1 MGTFQASDIFHGVQ
15 FCIDF
20 AAFSNL
26 SFKRKQQIRGDIV
39 SNGGILS
46 YILTKQT
53 NYLVTSNAERTLTSY
68 KGRTAQKY
76 GIAVVSYEFLAEC
89 IKAGQLLDP
98 QPYLLSETKESQ
110 SFCSGK
116 ITTKSQTHQ
125 KKAKAVK
132 FVHPPDIKKLRAW
145 PYKSADAPVFDEKN
159 FEIAKDVLFQGFDSS
174 GSISSFCALELHVI
188 PSQRPCD
195 GFRYR
200 LFSHTGNL
208 KGLEEG
214 DEGIKECRYCNTL
227 GEALGAYTVFYN
239 QQTQA
244 PYNMT
249 KVESVLS
256 HSIGSD
262 KMIQMKISDY
272 CHEEDVILSPDVA
285 NLVDV
290 LWNEATG
297 SLSDILA
304 VPVNTIK
311 LEDVEKAEGIL
322 LLLKRSFDNVE
333 DASKV
338 KKLSDEFFSIIPHK
352 SETLEIASR
361 QDIAKKQDLCQLI
374 KDMVNISESTNW
386 QARRSVYSKYR
397 SLKCHIECLQ
407 HGSDEFQSIQE
418 CVNSSESGSFKI
430 NILNIFSIRRPVED
444 ATFSREIENK
454 KLLFHS
460 SKVTNFVGILSRGL
474 LLPKIVVDDFGGT
487 RSDAGMLGSGIYF
500 ASSASTSAKYSAP
513 GNHGTRLMLVNEVA
527 LGSIKAFRKF
537 ALDLTSP
544 PYGYN
549 SCHGVQGKED
559 EPSDFKDDEFVIYN
573 GNQQKIRYLV
583 EFVLPDDKVIPRDD
597 VSLDSGFSDEEM
609 EVDEEESSVDI
620 SDVMSIVDP
629 LSKIEAGLK
638 GTGDKVIPLQSV
650 HIRARLLDLAAQVVV
665 FQAYKNSSSTP
676 IEAKYVFPLDDMAAV
691 CGFEAFIND
700 KHIVGEVKEKE
711 QAHKEYREAISQGH
725 GAYLMDEETPDV
737 FTVSV
742 GNLPPGSQVL
752 IKITYVTELLVDG
765 EHICFSLPGS
775 LAPWKRSKALEEITQ
790 TDVYSVPIEEE
801 QLRDLKDF
809 SVNVSIEM
817 PFEIRSIDSPTHPIG
832 IKRSATKAV
841 IVVEPGQ
848 SMENGFQLLIGLAE
862 IHVPRMWVERHTNK
876 PDSQACMLAFYPE
889 FESESPQV
897 VEVLFLVDV
906 SSSMKGSPIEEA
918 KKILLLCL
926 THMNRNWIFN
936 IILFGS
942 KNSELFPCSRRKD
955 EAFGEAEK
963 FIKSL
968 KANKGSTE
976 LWRVLQKLSLLPAI
990 STADHPRNL
999 FLISDGHVTEEETSL
1014 NFIRKNCQCDRLFTF
1029 GVGSTANRYLLR
1041 FMAKAGAG
1049 ASEFF
1054 DSKAKSKWERKVKS
1068 QLSKAEQ
1075 PSLTSVEIAW
1085 QQHDSGSRPPIQ
1097 APTHLLSTFSGSRQ
1111 VVYGFVDNCTQ
1122 ASLTAEVDGKRLST
1136 IVSTTDLNVT
1146 TGKILH
1152 QLTAKAVIRDWDE
1165 GSLHEKRTGH
1175 EVEKRNRKEFI
1186 ITISKEFS
1194 VTSKFTSFVAI
1205 EHREKNEKFEE
1216 GKGPSIQDLLK
1227 EEVIDILPYIG
1238 WEEKIEDKQKREQT
1252 TEEWL
1257 EEQLKKA
1264 KVLETCAVLRC
1275 ERLYQDV
1282 LNKARDKLGPNHKLY
1297 YDAAFS
1303 LVNFYLSVM
1312 GDKNRASIVF
1322 EQTQLLKDSA
1332 TADYDAFVVCKSMKA
1347 SEEETRCEEET
1358 SSEEEVSRSEE
1369 DSFGEDYEKLESVK
1383 DGETFEWEETGDER
1397 EELCNRMVFRKGPS
1411 ITRVQADGAEEQV
1424 EETIKDDL
1432 EKGSLLLQSDDYFGD
1447 SDGGSVCFEG
1457 PIEEGDSS
1465 PQDTQTSPTI
1475 FQQEKLLVEGAM
1487 SSMSTVEST
1496 YESVHEELEMGKG
1509 LSRNV
1514 LKGVTANLEEEKRSL
1529 DFQSESALPLTSNNI
1544 NVAQSFSCKRTS
1556 GLFGVPDLPAPR
1568 KKMIPPL
1575 PPRRATSSSPP
1586 PAYERGAPPPTTELL
1601 RGLPLPSGLAKALPT
1616 PPPRAFRPP
1625 PSSIPTSSLLSEPDA
1640 YFMSLR
1646 SPARESE
1653 VMTLPRDR
1661 RRRVEKSVLHLEK
1674 PDGVYYRK
1682 ARLARIPME
1691 KTKEKTIVPPPGV
1704 EQDTTDKIRK
1714 SAKSFPASQRMLS
1727 PHKVELGINDNASR
1741 EEKDHTRS
1749 ASEMQY
1755 YSISSKRMK
1764 LREIFNKQKADGFWD
1779 TNDLTII
1786 GANKNDFLDFLGNA
1800 GAKSLGLRIFEGV
1813 QKLLSTLL
1821 VLAFIKFRLSIDV
1834 PLSLPLG
1841 DTVGKVIFSRLVELY
1856 SKRIIQALKWIK
1868 EQEKTMPSMYTRL
1881 EFGANWEAASEKIL
1895 QEICA

>member
-1 MGTFQASDIFHGVQ
+1 MRTLQASDIFHGVQ

-26 SFKRKQQIRGDIV
+26 SFKRKQEIRGDIV
-39 SNGGILS
+39 NHGGILS

-53 NYLVTSNAERTLTSY
+53 NYLVTSKAERTLASY
-68 KGRTAQKY
+68 KGRTGQKY

-89 IKAGQLLDP
+89 IKAA
-98 QPYLLSETKESQ
+98 
-110 SFCSGK
+110 
-116 ITTKSQTHQ
+116 KSQTHQ

-132 FVHPPDIKKLRAW
+132 FVHLPDIKKL
-145 PYKSADAPVFDEKN
+145 
-159 FEIAKDVLFQGFDSS
+159 
-174 GSISSFCALELHVI
+174 
-188 PSQRPCD
+188 
-195 GFRYR
+195 
-200 LFSHTGNL
+200 
-208 KGLEEG
+208 
-214 DEGIKECRYCNTL
+214 RYCNTL

-239 QQTQA
+239 QQTRA

-272 CHEEDVILSPDVA
+272 CHEEDVILPPDVA

-297 SLSDILA
+297 SLSDVLA

-352 SETLEIASR
+352 SKTLEIASR
-361 QDIAKKQDLCQLI
+361 QEIARKQDLCQLI

-407 HGSDEFQSIQE
+407 RGSDEFQSIQE
-418 CVNSSESGSFKI
+418 CVNSSESGSLKI

-474 LLPKIVVDDFGGT
+474 LLPRIVVDDFGGT

-500 ASSASTSAKYSAP
+500 ASSA
-513 GNHGTRLMLVNEVA
+513 
-527 LGSIKAFRKF
+527 RKF

-549 SCHGVQGKED
+549 SCHG
-559 EPSDFKDDEFVIYN
+559 DDEFVIYN

-620 SDVMSIVDP
+620 SDVMSVVDP

-841 IVVEPGQ
+841 VVVEPGQ

-862 IHVPRMWVERHTNK
+862 IHVPRMWVERHTTK

-906 SSSMKGSPIEEA
+906 SCSMKGSPIEEA

-926 THMNRNWIFN
+926 THMNSNWIFN

-942 KNSELFPCSRRKD
+942 INMTGLAIDDPFYLPLISFSVGISVLYITSSSAHLFNCMSANSHRICFFFDYAAIGFYTFTAGQALFFYSRSTGAFLWFIYDSLIVFQIVSSFFSFLLTFFCCVSSQPRWQNHKALLKVFIVVLNWLVITSPYTVRLLLCEKSDPSNNSASMSYFKRHMIFCALGAFVYAARIPERFMTGVFDSFGQSHNLQHILVAMGIQQAFNTAHVDLHQRRDVLAARFASQPTVMNTFGAAILVLIGHLFIVLLFAKNSELFPCSRRKD

-976 LWRVLQKLSLLPAI
+976 LWRVLQKLCLLPAI

-1054 DSKAKSKWERKVKS
+1054 DSKAKSKWERK
-1068 QLSKAEQ
+1068 
-1075 PSLTSVEIAW
+1075 
-1085 QQHDSGSRPPIQ
+1085 
-1097 APTHLLSTFSGSRQ
+1097 
-1111 VVYGFVDNCTQ
+1111 

-1136 IVSTTDLNVT
+1136 IV
-1146 TGKILH
+1146 
-1152 QLTAKAVIRDWDE
+1152 
-1165 GSLHEKRTGH
+1165 
-1175 EVEKRNRKEFI
+1175 EKRNRKEYI
-1186 ITISKEFS
+1186 ISISKEFS

-1227 EEVIDILPYIG
+1227 EEVVDILPYID

-1282 LNKARDKLGPNHKLY
+1282 LNKARDKLGPNHKLS

-1303 LVNFYLSVM
+1303 LVNFYLNVM
-1312 GDKNRASIVF
+1312 GDKSRASIVF

-1332 TADYDAFVVCKSMKA
+1332 TADYDAFVVCKSMRT
-1347 SEEETRCEEET
+1347 SEEETSCEEET

-1369 DSFGEDYEKLESVK
+1369 DSFGEDYEKLEIVK
-1383 DGETFEWEETGDER
+1383 DGETFEFPREEIGDER
-1397 EELCNRMVFRKGPS
+1397 EERCDRAVFRRGPS
-1411 ITRVQADGAEEQV
+1411 ITRVQADGAEEQL

-1432 EKGSLLLQSDDYFGD
+1432 EKYSLLLQSDA
-1447 SDGGSVCFEG
+1447 
-1457 PIEEGDSS
+1457 
-1465 PQDTQTSPTI
+1465 
-1475 FQQEKLLVEGAM
+1475 LVERAKF
-1487 SSMSTVEST
+1487 SMSRVEST

-1514 LKGVTANLEEEKRSL
+1514 LKGLKANLEEEKRSL
-1529 DFQSESALPLTSNNI
+1529 DFQIESALPLTSNNI
-1544 NVAQSFSCKRTS
+1544 NVAQGFSCERTS

-1568 KKMIPPL
+1568 KTMIPPL
-1575 PPRRATSSSPP
+1575 PAMLATSSSPP
-1586 PAYERGAPPPTTELL
+1586 PAYEGAASPPPPPPTPPLPPGLVTASSIPPVYERGAPSPAPELL
-1601 RGLPLPSGLAKALPT
+1601 QGLPLPPGLAKTASI
-1616 PPPRAFRPP
+1616 PPARLSRPP

-1640 YFMSLR
+1640 YCMSLR
-1646 SPARESE
+1646 SPARESQ
-1653 VMTLPRDR
+1653 VMALPRDR

-1704 EQDTTDKIRK
+1704 EQDTTDKICFFPR

-1727 PHKVELGINDNASR
+1727 PLKVELGINDSTSR

-1749 ASEMQY
+1749 PSEMQY

-1764 LREIFNKQKADGFWD
+1764 LKEIFNKQKADGFWD

-1800 GAKSLGLRIFEGV
+1800 GAKSLGDFFQVSG
-1813 QKLLSTLL
+1813 TLFQTYNTSAQ
-1821 VLAFIKFRLSIDV
+1821 VDQRTGKDDAIDV
-1834 PLSLPLG
+1834 YTLG
-1841 DTVGKVIFSRLVELY
+1841 IWCKLGS
-1856 SKRIIQALKWIK
+1856 SW
-1868 EQEKTMPSMYTRL
+1868 
-1881 EFGANWEAASEKIL
+1881 
-1895 QEICA
+1895 

>member
-1 MGTFQASDIFHGVQ
+1 MTRL
-15 FCIDF
+15 
-20 AAFSNL
+20 AF
-26 SFKRKQQIRGDIV
+26 
-39 SNGGILS
+39 
-46 YILTKQT
+46 
-53 NYLVTSNAERTLTSY
+53 
-68 KGRTAQKY
+68 
-76 GIAVVSYEFLAEC
+76 
-89 IKAGQLLDP
+89 
-98 QPYLLSETKESQ
+98 
-110 SFCSGK
+110 
-116 ITTKSQTHQ
+116 KSQKKSFQLNTNHLLRTH
-125 KKAKAVK
+125 KDLP
-132 FVHPPDIKKLRAW
+132 FGLC
-145 PYKSADAPVFDEKN
+145 KSK
-159 FEIAKDVLFQGFDSS
+159 
-174 GSISSFCALELHVI
+174 
-188 PSQRPCD
+188 
-195 GFRYR
+195 
-200 LFSHTGNL
+200 
-208 KGLEEG
+208 
-214 DEGIKECRYCNTL
+214 
-227 GEALGAYTVFYN
+227 
-239 QQTQA
+239 
-244 PYNMT
+244 
-249 KVESVLS
+249 
-256 HSIGSD
+256 
-262 KMIQMKISDY
+262 
-272 CHEEDVILSPDVA
+272 
-285 NLVDV
+285 
-290 LWNEATG
+290 
-297 SLSDILA
+297 
-304 VPVNTIK
+304 
-311 LEDVEKAEGIL
+311 
-322 LLLKRSFDNVE
+322 
-333 DASKV
+333 
-338 KKLSDEFFSIIPHK
+338 
-352 SETLEIASR
+352 TLEIASR
-361 QDIAKKQDLCQLI
+361 QEIAKKQDLCQLI

-397 SLKCHIECLQ
+397 SLKCYIECLQ
-407 HGSDEFQSIQE
+407 RGSDEFQSIQE

-500 ASSASTSAKYSAP
+500 ASSSSTSAKYSAP

-527 LGSIKAFRKF
+527 LGNIKALRKF

-544 PYGYN
+544 PYGY
-549 SCHGVQGKED
+549 KT
-559 EPSDFKDDEFVIYN
+559 VI
-573 GNQQKIRYLV
+573 YLV
-583 EFVLPDDKVIPRDD
+583 EFVLLDDKVIPRDD

-620 SDVMSIVDP
+620 SDVMSVVDP

-665 FQAYKNSSSTP
+665 FQAYKNSSTTP

-832 IKRSATKAV
+832 IK
-841 IVVEPGQ
+841 
-848 SMENGFQLLIGLAE
+848 
-862 IHVPRMWVERHTNK
+862 
-876 PDSQACMLAFYPE
+876 SQ
-889 FESESPQV
+889 
-897 VEVLFLVDV
+897 
-906 SSSMKGSPIEEA
+906 GSPIEEA

-955 EAFGEAEK
+955 EAFGEAVK

-999 FLISDGHVTEEETSL
+999 FLISDGHVTEEETLL
-1014 NFIRKNCQCDRLFTF
+1014 NFIRKNCQCDRIFTF

-1054 DSKAKSKWERKVKS
+1054 DSKAKSKWERKVNKTQ
-1068 QLSKAEQ
+1068 QLFV
-1075 PSLTSVEIAW
+1075 T
-1085 QQHDSGSRPPIQ
+1085 G
-1097 APTHLLSTFSGSRQ
+1097 LL
-1111 VVYGFVDNCTQ
+1111 VYLV

-1186 ITISKEFS
+1186 ISISKEFS

-1227 EEVIDILPYIG
+1227 EEVVDILPYIG

-1257 EEQLKKA
+1257 EEQLEKA

-1282 LNKARDKLGPNHKLY
+1282 LNKARDKLGPNHKLS

-1303 LVNFYLSVM
+1303 LVNFYLNVM

-1322 EQTQLLKDSA
+1322 EQTQLLKD
-1332 TADYDAFVVCKSMKA
+1332 
-1347 SEEETRCEEET
+1347 R
-1358 SSEEEVSRSEE
+1358 
-1369 DSFGEDYEKLESVK
+1369 LE
-1383 DGETFEWEETGDER
+1383 
-1397 EELCNRMVFRKGPS
+1397 
-1411 ITRVQADGAEEQV
+1411 
-1424 EETIKDDL
+1424 
-1432 EKGSLLLQSDDYFGD
+1432 
-1447 SDGGSVCFEG
+1447 
-1457 PIEEGDSS
+1457 
-1465 PQDTQTSPTI
+1465 
-1475 FQQEKLLVEGAM
+1475 
-1487 SSMSTVEST
+1487 
-1496 YESVHEELEMGKG
+1496 
-1509 LSRNV
+1509 
-1514 LKGVTANLEEEKRSL
+1514 
-1529 DFQSESALPLTSNNI
+1529 
-1544 NVAQSFSCKRTS
+1544 
-1556 GLFGVPDLPAPR
+1556 
-1568 KKMIPPL
+1568 
-1575 PPRRATSSSPP
+1575 
-1586 PAYERGAPPPTTELL
+1586 
-1601 RGLPLPSGLAKALPT
+1601 
-1616 PPPRAFRPP
+1616 
-1625 PSSIPTSSLLSEPDA
+1625 
-1640 YFMSLR
+1640 
-1646 SPARESE
+1646 AR
-1653 VMTLPRDR
+1653 
-1661 RRRVEKSVLHLEK
+1661 
-1674 PDGVYYRK
+1674 
-1682 ARLARIPME
+1682 
-1691 KTKEKTIVPPPGV
+1691 
-1704 EQDTTDKIRK
+1704 
-1714 SAKSFPASQRMLS
+1714 
-1727 PHKVELGINDNASR
+1727 
-1741 EEKDHTRS
+1741 
-1749 ASEMQY
+1749 
-1755 YSISSKRMK
+1755 
-1764 LREIFNKQKADGFWD
+1764 
-1779 TNDLTII
+1779 
-1786 GANKNDFLDFLGNA
+1786 
-1800 GAKSLGLRIFEGV
+1800 
-1813 QKLLSTLL
+1813 
-1821 VLAFIKFRLSIDV
+1821 RLS
-1834 PLSLPLG
+1834 
-1841 DTVGKVIFSRLVELY
+1841 
-1856 SKRIIQALKWIK
+1856 
-1868 EQEKTMPSMYTRL
+1868 
-1881 EFGANWEAASEKIL
+1881 
-1895 QEICA
+1895 

>member
-1 MGTFQASDIFHGVQ
+1 MNERFK
-15 FCIDF
+15 
-20 AAFSNL
+20 L
-26 SFKRKQQIRGDIV
+26 SKVAMANRCPEAWSAYKRVRN
-39 SNGGILS
+39 S
-46 YILTKQT
+46 
-53 NYLVTSNAERTLTSY
+53 VTRALR
-68 KGRTAQKY
+68 
-76 GIAVVSYEFLAEC
+76 
-89 IKAGQLLDP
+89 
-98 QPYLLSETKESQ
+98 
-110 SFCSGK
+110 
-116 ITTKSQTHQ
+116 
-125 KKAKAVK
+125 KAKASYLTKMFGEVK
-132 FVHPPDIKKLRAW
+132 NSTSYWNLVNRATNPKSRKTIGPIRRSDDSLALQDKDKATALNSYFAIIGERLNNLLPPPVTTHP
-145 PYKSADAPVFDEKN
+145 V
-159 FEIAKDVLFQGFDSS
+159 Q
-174 GSISSFCALELHVI
+174 
-188 PSQRPCD
+188 D
-195 GFRYR
+195 GQP
-200 LFSHTGNL
+200 
-208 KGLEEG
+208 
-214 DEGIKECRYCNTL
+214 L
-227 GEALGAYTVFYN
+227 GET
-239 QQTQA
+239 
-244 PYNMT
+244 
-249 KVESVLS
+249 ESRVC
-256 HSIGSD
+256 
-262 KMIQMKISDY
+262 Q
-272 CHEEDVILSPDVA
+272 
-285 NLVDV
+285 
-290 LWNEATG
+290 
-297 SLSDILA
+297 
-304 VPVNTIK
+304 
-311 LEDVEKAEGIL
+311 
-322 LLLKRSFDNVE
+322 
-333 DASKV
+333 
-338 KKLSDEFFSIIPHK
+338 
-352 SETLEIASR
+352 
-361 QDIAKKQDLCQLI
+361 QLI

-397 SLKCHIECLQ
+397 SLKCYIECLQ
-407 HGSDEFQSIQE
+407 RGSDEFQSIQE
-418 CVNSSESGSFKI
+418 CVNSSESGSLKI

-500 ASSASTSAKYSAP
+500 ASSSSTSAKYSAP

-527 LGSIKAFRKF
+527 LGNIKALRKF

-544 PYGYN
+544 PYGYK
-549 SCHGVQGKED
+549 SLLKMSSTVFFFC
-559 EPSDFKDDEFVIYN
+559 KDDEFVIYN

-609 EVDEEESSVDI
+609 EHQVIIRIRDFFTESSVDI
-620 SDVMSIVDP
+620 SDVMSVVDP

-817 PFEIRSIDSPTHPIG
+817 PFEIHSIDSPTHPIG

-841 IVVEPGQ
+841 VVVEPGQ

-889 FESESPQV
+889 FESENPQV

-906 SSSMKGSPIEEA
+906 SCSMKGSPIEEA

-968 KANKGSTE
+968 KANKGGTE

-1186 ITISKEFS
+1186 ISISKEFS

-1227 EEVIDILPYIG
+1227 EEVVDILPYIG
-1238 WEEKIEDKQKREQT
+1238 WEEKVEDKQKREQT

-1282 LNKARDKLGPNHKLY
+1282 LNKARAKLGPSHKLS

-1303 LVNFYLSVM
+1303 LVNFYLNVM

-1322 EQTQLLKDSA
+1322 EQTQLLKD
-1332 TADYDAFVVCKSMKA
+1332 
-1347 SEEETRCEEET
+1347 R
-1358 SSEEEVSRSEE
+1358 
-1369 DSFGEDYEKLESVK
+1369 LE
-1383 DGETFEWEETGDER
+1383 
-1397 EELCNRMVFRKGPS
+1397 
-1411 ITRVQADGAEEQV
+1411 
-1424 EETIKDDL
+1424 
-1432 EKGSLLLQSDDYFGD
+1432 
-1447 SDGGSVCFEG
+1447 
-1457 PIEEGDSS
+1457 
-1465 PQDTQTSPTI
+1465 
-1475 FQQEKLLVEGAM
+1475 
-1487 SSMSTVEST
+1487 
-1496 YESVHEELEMGKG
+1496 
-1509 LSRNV
+1509 
-1514 LKGVTANLEEEKRSL
+1514 
-1529 DFQSESALPLTSNNI
+1529 
-1544 NVAQSFSCKRTS
+1544 
-1556 GLFGVPDLPAPR
+1556 
-1568 KKMIPPL
+1568 
-1575 PPRRATSSSPP
+1575 
-1586 PAYERGAPPPTTELL
+1586 
-1601 RGLPLPSGLAKALPT
+1601 
-1616 PPPRAFRPP
+1616 
-1625 PSSIPTSSLLSEPDA
+1625 
-1640 YFMSLR
+1640 
-1646 SPARESE
+1646 AR
-1653 VMTLPRDR
+1653 
-1661 RRRVEKSVLHLEK
+1661 
-1674 PDGVYYRK
+1674 
-1682 ARLARIPME
+1682 
-1691 KTKEKTIVPPPGV
+1691 
-1704 EQDTTDKIRK
+1704 
-1714 SAKSFPASQRMLS
+1714 
-1727 PHKVELGINDNASR
+1727 
-1741 EEKDHTRS
+1741 
-1749 ASEMQY
+1749 
-1755 YSISSKRMK
+1755 
-1764 LREIFNKQKADGFWD
+1764 
-1779 TNDLTII
+1779 
-1786 GANKNDFLDFLGNA
+1786 
-1800 GAKSLGLRIFEGV
+1800 
-1813 QKLLSTLL
+1813 
-1821 VLAFIKFRLSIDV
+1821 RLS
-1834 PLSLPLG
+1834 
-1841 DTVGKVIFSRLVELY
+1841 
-1856 SKRIIQALKWIK
+1856 
-1868 EQEKTMPSMYTRL
+1868 
-1881 EFGANWEAASEKIL
+1881 
-1895 QEICA
+1895 